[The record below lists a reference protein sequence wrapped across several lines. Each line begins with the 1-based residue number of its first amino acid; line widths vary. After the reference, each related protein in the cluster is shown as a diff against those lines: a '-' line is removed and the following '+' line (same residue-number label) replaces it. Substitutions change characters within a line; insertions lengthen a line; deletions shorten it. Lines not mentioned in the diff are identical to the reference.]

1 MPILYATYY
10 RHVDNVGFQVWKNR
24 RVTST
29 WQEPQYAYAEDIIEH
44 NKKLLQ
50 PPISWF
56 RATMRV
62 RKTAIRLKALTI
74 W

>member
-1 MPILYATYY
+1 MRLTIDMLIMSAFRY
-10 RHVDNVGFQVWKNR
+10 GKNR

-50 PPISWF
+50 PPIS
-56 RATMRV
+56 
-62 RKTAIRLKALTI
+62 
-74 W
+74 